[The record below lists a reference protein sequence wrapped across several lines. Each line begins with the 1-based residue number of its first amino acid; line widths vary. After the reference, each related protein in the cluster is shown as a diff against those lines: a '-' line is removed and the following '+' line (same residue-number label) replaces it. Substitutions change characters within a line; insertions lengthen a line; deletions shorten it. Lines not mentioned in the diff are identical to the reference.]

1 MTFAENRDRH
11 NHGSEKK
18 KSKYQLQ
25 KEREERLVIRIQA
38 ITRGYLVR
46 KELAM
51 THNGDNF
58 RARPFDRSQAL
69 QIKERCVLK
78 VGPIY
83 LLIIFYS
90 D

>member
-1 MTFAENRDRH
+1 MSFVETH
-11 NHGSEKK
+11 HHHGSEKK
-18 KSKYQLQ
+18 KSKYQLE
-25 KEREERLVIRIQA
+25 KEKEERLVIRMQA
-38 ITRGYLVR
+38 LARGFLVR
-46 KELAM
+46 KEIAL

-69 QIKERCVLK
+69 DIKEKCVLK